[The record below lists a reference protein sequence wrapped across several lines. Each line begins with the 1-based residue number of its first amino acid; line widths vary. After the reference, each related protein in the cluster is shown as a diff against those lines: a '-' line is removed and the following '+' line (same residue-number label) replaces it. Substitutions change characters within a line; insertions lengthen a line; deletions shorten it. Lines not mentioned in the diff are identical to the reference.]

1 MNDMADRMDY
11 NEEQRALLKQKGIF
25 PYDWFDSSEKLE
37 HPSLPERKTFDS
49 VLRNEACSEEDYARA
64 QRVWQAFGHKKFLDY
79 LSLYLA
85 GMFSSQVPLPLAL

>member
-11 NEEQRALLKQKGIF
+11 TEEQPALLKQKGIF
-25 PYDWFDSSEKLE
+25 PYDWFDASEKLQD
-37 HPSLPERKTFDS
+37 PSLPERKAFDS

-64 QRVWQAFGHKKFLDY
+64 QRGWQAFGHKKFVDY

-85 GMFSSQVPLPLAL
+85 GI